1 MCKPMASNVAGLA
14 CIFFRQAFPAAV
26 PRARPRFDYR
36 FTPVVVALIM
46 ATGTAPQR
54 ARADFTP
61 KSPKVQELVAKGV
74 KVLETTKD
82 PRLGAEAL
90 AALTILKADVGPSN
104 SVVQN
109 ALASVRKILGDKGAL
124 QAQDVYTI
132 GLCVIFLVELD
143 PVAYKAEIQGYL
155 DHLLSLQKRM
165 GAWGYPNRDT
175 GDTSMTQYGVLAMW
189 EAEHAGFKVPLEA
202 WEKVANWLLRTQD
215 PTGAWGYQGNDPG
228 TMNKLV
234 QQNEIRHSMVS
245 AGLGSLYICADRFQY
260 RRGVYDPNA
269 GLPAAL
275 QRVRKPPTQQ
285 APKAVATRVDL
296 ARLGQALDA
305 GDAWMRD
312 NYKIDPLQYQ
322 HYFMYA
328 FERYQSFREL
338 SATSPFQPS
347 HWYDDGVYLLEKNQ
361 GANGG
366 WTGQTGEPT
375 DTAFAMLFLLRS
387 SKKSIEKAH
396 HLGPGTLITGR
407 GLPEGNDV
415 ELRMGQVR
423 PKPLSGP
430 AEQLLAAIDDPGHP
444 DYLRAVE
451 GLDEKVEK
459 APPAE
464 LGKLAT
470 KLRALADGDSPGARA
485 AAIHTLGIARDIDSV
500 PIIIAALRD
509 PDDDVFI
516 AAEEALKFMSRT
528 ISDPSENESIT
539 PARRASAVRKWRNWF
554 LSIRPNANLDD

>member
-1 MCKPMASNVAGLA
+1 MVGSRTAPE
-14 CIFFRQAFPAAV
+14 
-26 PRARPRFDYR
+26 RARILLGW
-36 FTPVVVALIM
+36 ALLALAAM
-46 ATGTAPQR
+46 TPQR
-54 ARADFTP
+54 AQAQFTP
-61 KSPKVQELVAKGV
+61 KSPQVKELVAQGA
-74 KVLETTKD
+74 KVLEGSKD
-82 PRLGAEAL
+82 DRVGAL
-90 AALTILKADVGPSN
+90 ALVGLTILKADMGPQN
-104 SVVQN
+104 PVVQK
-109 ALASVRKILGDKGAL
+109 ALAAVRKTQADKAAL
-124 QAQDVYTI
+124 EAQDVYTI

-143 PVAYKAEIQGYL
+143 PVAYKAEIQTYL
-155 DHLLSLQKRM
+155 DRLLSLQKPF
-165 GAWGYPNRDT
+165 GAWGYPNRQT

-189 EAEHAGFKVPLEA
+189 EAEHVGFTVPLAA
-202 WEKVANWLLRTQD
+202 WEKVANWLMRTQD
-215 PTGAWGYQGNDPG
+215 PSGAWGYQGTDPG

-234 QQNEIRHSMVS
+234 QQMEIRHSMVS

-260 RRGVYDPNA
+260 RRAVYDPNA
-269 GLPAAL
+269 GLPSAL
-275 QRVRKPPTQQ
+275 QRVRKPPSQQ

-296 ARLGQALDA
+296 ARMGQALDA

-312 NYKIDPLQYQ
+312 NYKIDPPNYQ
-322 HYFMYA
+322 HYYLYA

-338 SATSPFQPS
+338 SATTPFQPS
-347 HWYDDGVYLLEKNQ
+347 HWYDDGVYLLERIRAKD
-361 GANGG
+361 GG
-366 WTGQTGEPT
+366 WAGQTGEAT

-470 KLRALADGDSPGARA
+470 KLRALAGGDSPGARA
-485 AAIHTLGIARDIDSV
+485 AAIHTLGIARDIDSAPV
-500 PIIIAALRD
+500 IIAALQD

-539 PARRASAVRKWRNWF
+539 PGRRASAVRKWRNWF